1 MPKFEMEALAVN
13 RTFPLLLTAALLLT
27 ISTATLAQNP
37 QSIVTIA
44 PVTSASGN
52 SAPQDIRTALASLPE
67 ADTLVFI
74 NPRRIINE
82 VAPRVMSE
90 KDLEAMRK
98 TFADINQFAGVDPTK
113 VDFIV
118 MAVRFRKPTADLK
131 FVPPEFM
138 AVTSGDFN
146 SESLMNLARVA
157 SEGKFRDETYG
168 SKTLS
173 LMTIDPIAKESE
185 KNPFLKS
192 FAEVGVVALTDNSI
206 AVGTPNYLR
215 AAIDAAGGNGRISMG
230 NLNSLL
236 RDPSVLASA
245 AGSPMG
251 SFSRSFGIFG
261 TETNPRAPKCE
272 SNLGDFYVALT
283 MDATNFMLR
292 GAMGA
297 DNPDT
302 ASIMNSLLSGF
313 LRQAGSFMPGKAE
326 QSVLNS
332 LQLTAK
338 DNEVVLSADLPQQ
351 MVIDFIKSHSQPKK
365 EEAKAS
371 TPTPAKKPVVRRK
384 RRRPSQ

>member
-1 MPKFEMEALAVN
+1 
-13 RTFPLLLTAALLLT
+13 LLLT

-37 QSIVTIA
+37 QSIVTSA
-44 PVTSASGN
+44 PVTSASGI
-52 SAPQDIRTALASLPE
+52 SAQDIRAALASLPE
-67 ADTLVFI
+67 ADTLIFI

-82 VAPRVMSE
+82 VAPRVMAP
-90 KDLEAMRK
+90 KDLEGMRK
-98 TFADINQFAGVDPTK
+98 AFADINQFAGVDPTK

-118 MAVRFRKPTADLK
+118 IAVRFRKPTGDLK
-131 FVPPEFM
+131 LVPPEFM
-138 AVTSGDFN
+138 AVTSGDFK
-146 SESLMNLARVA
+146 SESLMNLARMA
-157 SEGKFRDETYG
+157 SEGKLRDETYG
-168 SKTLS
+168 EKTLS
-173 LMTIDPIAKESE
+173 LMTIDPIAKEAE

-192 FAEVGVVALTDNSI
+192 FAEVGVVALSANSI

-215 AAIDAAGGNGRISMG
+215 AAIDSAGSNGRISVE

-236 RDPSVLASA
+236 RDPSVLVSV
-245 AGSPMG
+245 AGSPME
-251 SFSRSFGIFG
+251 SFSRSFGILG
-261 TETNPRAPKCE
+261 TETNPRAPKCD

-302 ASIMNSLLSGF
+302 ASIMNSLFSGF

-338 DNEVVLSADLPQQ
+338 DNEVVLSADFPQQ
-351 MVIDFIKSHSQPKK
+351 MVIDFIKSQSQPKK
-365 EEAKAS
+365 EDAARTS
-371 TPTPAKKPVVRRK
+371 AAPTPAKKPVVRRK

>member
-1 MPKFEMEALAVN
+1 MK

-27 ISTATLAQNP
+27 IATATMAQNP
-37 QSIVTIA
+37 QSLATNVPATPPSVI
-44 PVTSASGN
+44 SL
-52 SAPQDIRTALASLPE
+52 QDRGMLANLPE

-74 NPRRIINE
+74 NPRRIVNE
-82 VAPRVMSE
+82 VAPRVLSE
-90 KDLEAMRK
+90 KDLAGMRK
-98 TFADINQFAGVDPTK
+98 TFADMNQFAGVDPSK

-118 MAVRFRKPTADLK
+118 MAIRFRKPTGDLK

-138 AVTSGDFN
+138 AVTSGDFS
-146 SESLMNLARVA
+146 SESLMNLARMA
-157 SEGKFRDETYG
+157 SEGKLREEKYG

-173 LMTIDPIAKESE
+173 LMTIDPIVKESE

-192 FAEVGVVALTDNSI
+192 FAEVGIVPLSANSL

-215 AAIDAAGGNGRISMG
+215 AAVDAADGNGRISVES
-230 NLNSLL
+230 LNSLL
-236 RDPSVLASA
+236 RDPTVLASV

-251 SFSRSFGIFG
+251 SFSRSFGILG
-261 TETNPRAPKCE
+261 TETNPRAAKCD

-302 ASIMNSLLSGF
+302 AMIMNNLFSGF
-313 LRQAGSFMPGKAE
+313 LRHAGAFIPDKTG
-326 QSVLNS
+326 QSVMSS

-338 DNEVVLSADLPQQ
+338 ENEVVLSADLPQQ
-351 MVIDFIKSHSQPKK
+351 MVIDFIKKQMQPKK
-365 EEAKAS
+365 DEPATSAAKPA
-371 TPTPAKKPVVRRK
+371 AKKPVVRRK
-384 RRRPSQ
+384 RRRPTQ